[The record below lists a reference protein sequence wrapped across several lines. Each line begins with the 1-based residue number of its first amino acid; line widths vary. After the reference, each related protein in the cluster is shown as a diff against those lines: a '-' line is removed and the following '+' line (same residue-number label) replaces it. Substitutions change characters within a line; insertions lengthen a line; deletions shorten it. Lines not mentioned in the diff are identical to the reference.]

1 MNVLAHTAV
10 PLLKNLVEPLNADLF
25 IAAALDE
32 TRCPDEAMCSSFDK
46 DAQRT
51 RRRRSLAMLSARDL
65 NQTHRLVGGTITGDG
80 TDDEQKVR
88 QQLLGQPLERLF
100 GEWAVRS

>member
-1 MNVLAHTAV
+1 
-10 PLLKNLVEPLNADLF
+10 
-25 IAAALDE
+25 
-32 TRCPDEAMCSSFDK
+32 
-46 DAQRT
+46 
-51 RRRRSLAMLSARDL
+51 MLSARDL